1 MTDPTMLVVAGRLMN
16 YAYKFVINND
26 GSDTKDDYPFGESDE
41 TCNKNKLK
49 KHVVTI
55 DGY

>member
-1 MTDPTMLVVAGRLMN
+1 MLVVAGRLMN